1 MKKLIVFLITAVLLT
16 VGAASVLAAG
26 SRGRACDTTHC
37 YVYFDQNGDSV
48 CDASYCHAYF
58 DQDGDGV
65 CDASYC
71 HAYCDQDGDGVCDAS
86 RVQLHHGSGHGQGK
100 GHSSGHGHHN

>member
-65 CDASYC
+65 CDAS
-71 HAYCDQDGDGVCDAS
+71 